1 MIGKTGLLAALAV
14 AGLTL
19 SAPLAYAGCPADD
32 HIDGSTAAQATQK
45 MEHAGYA
52 HVRDLKK
59 GCDNY
64 WHANAEQNGKPEMIV
79 LAPSGKVMVENDAY
93 TGAAGQSASN

>member
-14 AGLTL
+14 TGLAL
-19 SAPLAYAGCPADD
+19 SAPLAYDGCPAAD

-45 MEHAGYA
+45 MERAGYA
-52 HVRDLKK
+52 HGRDLKK

-79 LAPSGKVMVENDAY
+79 LAPDGKVMMENDAY
-93 TGAAGQSASN
+93 SGNRSASR